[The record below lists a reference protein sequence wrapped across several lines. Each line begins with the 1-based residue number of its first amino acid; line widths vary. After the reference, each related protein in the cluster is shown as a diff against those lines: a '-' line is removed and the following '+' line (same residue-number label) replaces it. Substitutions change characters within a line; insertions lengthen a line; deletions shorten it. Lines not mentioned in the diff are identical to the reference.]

1 MDAVVALN
9 PADGMTKAACA
20 ALGLSRASVQ
30 RHRARLLAP
39 KAAPRP
45 RPRPPRALSVL
56 QQQNVLRVLHEPRF
70 VDQAPA
76 EVWATLIDEGTY
88 LCSIRTFYRIL
99 GQNREVCERR
109 AQRRHPVYTK
119 PELLAVGPNEVWS
132 WDITKLK
139 GPRRGEYYELYLVL
153 DIFSRYVVAWCV
165 APSESGEL
173 AKELIANAV
182 ARHQV
187 PPRPAHGARG
197 PWVVDDLEPGGR
209 AAHLPGDR
217 AEPLAS
223 AREQRQPLQR
233 EPVQDPQVLTSI
245 PGTLRLDP
253 RRPRILRAV
262 PHALQRRAPT
272 LRHRL
277 PHAGFRALRHRR
289 HDQGPAARDPQHR
302 LHRKPRALPP
312 PPPRLPAVAWINEPV
327 IEEVLIQNVS

>member
-139 GPRRGEYYELYLVL
+139 GPEKWSYYYLYVIL
-153 DIFSRYVVAWCV
+153 DIYSRRVV
-165 APSESGEL
+165 G
-173 AKELIANAV
+173 
-182 ARHQV
+182 
-187 PPRPAHGARG
+187 
-197 PWVVDDLEPGGR
+197 
-209 AAHLPGDR
+209 
-217 AEPLAS
+217 
-223 AREQRQPLQR
+223 
-233 EPVQDPQVLTSI
+233 
-245 PGTLRLDP
+245 
-253 RRPRILRAV
+253 
-262 PHALQRRAPT
+262 
-272 LRHRL
+272 
-277 PHAGFRALRHRR
+277 
-289 HDQGPAARDPQHR
+289 
-302 LHRKPRALPP
+302 
-312 PPPRLPAVAWINEPV
+312 
-327 IEEVLIQNVS
+327 